1 MVSMLTCPWDPAGR
15 QCPGWLGRVGG
26 GGRSGGD
33 DPLIRVVDPAWL
45 PECNARDVTIAVHP
59 DIEPLAALL
68 GTWTGSGHGEYP
80 TIEAFDYDETVS
92 FSHVGKPFVAYN
104 QSTKHA
110 VNGRLLHSESGF
122 WRMAHPGWA
131 EVILSHPT
139 GIAEVA
145 EGTVAGSTI
154 LLRSTVVARTAT
166 AKEVAVV
173 ERDVIIA
180 GDTLRYSLRMAAVG
194 QPLTH
199 HLAAEL
205 QRVG

>member
-1 MVSMLTCPWDPAGR
+1 M
-15 QCPGWLGRVGG
+15 
-26 GGRSGGD
+26 
-33 DPLIRVVDPAWL
+33 
-45 PECNARDVTIAVHP
+45 TIALHP
-59 DIEPLAALL
+59 DIEPLAAVL

-80 TIEAFDYDETVS
+80 TIEAFDYDETLR
-92 FSHVGKPFVAYN
+92 FSHVGKPFLTYS

-110 VNGRLLHSESGF
+110 VDGRLLHSECGY
-122 WRMAHPGWA
+122 WRMAHAGWA

-154 LLRSTVVARTAT
+154 LLRSTAVARTAT
-166 AKEVAVV
+166 AKDVTVI
-173 ERDVIIA
+173 ERDFTID
-180 GDTLRYSLRMAAVG
+180 GDTLRYSLRMTAVG
-194 QPLTH
+194 QPLSH